1 MITRVSIMTS
11 ETKPRLTPKLRFP
24 QFKGMPGWQQIS
36 LREVA
41 EVKLGK
47 MLDGKKHTTGRLLPY
62 LNNISVRWNEVDT
75 SNLPEMY
82 FNEDELE
89 RFGLRSGDVVVCEGG
104 EPGRSAVWDGRIP
117 DLKFQ
122 KAIHRV
128 RFNVPFDP
136 RLLVMYLE
144 AVAGTTQFEALFTG
158 GGIKHLT
165 GEAFSQLKISLIPQA
180 EQQKVVACL
189 GSLNELIAAECQRL
203 DALKTHKQGLM
214 QRLFPR
220 EGASAPHL
228 RFPDFNG
235 GAEWTIKLGGEL
247 FANRK
252 EAGEGGLPI
261 YSVTM
266 REGMVPRASFDRDF
280 YDIEDP
286 AGNRKVCK
294 GDIAYNMMRMWQGAQ
309 GVAPEDCLVSPAYVV
324 LAPQEGVCAEFFAY
338 YFKLPQMLDLLTATS
353 RGLTKD
359 RLRLYFDDFA
369 RMRMCV
375 PEFAEQQRIASCLAS
390 LDELI
395 ASHGEKREALE
406 SFKRYLMQQLFPAT
420 DHA

>member
-1 MITRVSIMTS
+1 MTREKSMTTDES
-11 ETKPRLTPKLRFP
+11 QALVPQLR
-24 QFKGMPGWQQIS
+24 
-36 LREVA
+36 
-41 EVKLGK
+41 
-47 MLDGKKHTTGRLLPY
+47 
-62 LNNISVRWNEVDT
+62 
-75 SNLPEMY
+75 LPECGGKQWREKKIGD
-82 FNEDELE
+82 FLTES
-89 RFGLRSGDVVVCEGG
+89 RIKGSSGDVARKLTVKLWGKGVIEKVETLGG
-104 EPGRSAVWDGRIP
+104 SESTQYYRRTAGQFIYSKLDFLNQAFGVIPPELDGFESTVDLPCFDISQELHPKFLLEYVKRPAFYATFGEIADGGRKARRIQAESFLSFP
-117 DLKFQ
+117 
-122 KAIHRV
+122 
-128 RFNVPFDP
+128 
-136 RLLVMYLE
+136 LLVPPEFQEQLGI
-144 AVAGTTQFEALFTG
+144 ADCLSALD
-158 GGIKHLT
+158 
-165 GEAFSQLKISLIPQA
+165 
-180 EQQKVVACL
+180 
-189 GSLNELIAAECQRL
+189 ELIDAESQKL
-203 DALKTHKQGLM
+203 DALKSHKQGLM
-214 QRLFPR
+214 QQLFPR
-220 EGASAPHL
+220 HGETAPHL
-228 RFPDFNG
+228 RFPEFRSG
-235 GAEWTIKLGGEL
+235 PEWTTRLGGQL

-390 LDELI
+390 LDALI
-395 ASHGEKREALE
+395 AAQVTKVEILTTHKQG
-406 SFKRYLMQQLFPAT
+406 LMQQLFPSPVEAER
-420 DHA
+420 